1 MAFKYVLAV
10 EDTVEVLVKFSVK
23 SKGVLKTFAVTLEAK
38 RLSQPDINERVA
50 DKEIKVADFLAEVVT
65 GWSGQRLVL
74 DDQGQ
79 PAEFSAEALEAF
91 LGVAGLA
98 HLCFTAYFKEC
109 GAKEKN

>member
-1 MAFKYVLAV
+1 MSKFVLAV

-23 SKGVLKTFAVTLEAK
+23 SKGVAKVFSVTLEAQ
-38 RLSQPDINERVA
+38 RLTQPDINERLANKDKTVA
-50 DKEIKVADFLAEVVT
+50 AFLTEVVT

-74 DDQGQ
+74 DSEGN